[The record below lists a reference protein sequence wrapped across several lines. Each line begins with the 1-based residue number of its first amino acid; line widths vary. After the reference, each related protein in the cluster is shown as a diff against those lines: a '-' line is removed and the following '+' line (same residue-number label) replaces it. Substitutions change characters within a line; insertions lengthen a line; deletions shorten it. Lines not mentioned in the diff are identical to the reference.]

1 MEMHEIQYFLAVCET
16 RNFTRAAEAC
26 KVTQPA
32 LSRAIANLERQVGG
46 QLFRRERTLTHLTD
60 LGRLLRPN
68 FEEVVARAEAAKRTA
83 TSFLNLERAPLRI
96 GVMCTVG
103 PLRFTGFLVDFRRQR
118 PGLEMSLFEGNCGT
132 LHQMLAGDKLDAAVL
147 AQPDTYDEALEAIP
161 LYCERFSVAIPPG
174 HRFGEWRVV
183 PLPAIASERYLE
195 RLNCEFATRF
205 DDLLAARG
213 LDVNVVFRSE
223 REDWIQMMV
232 LAGLGICLMPET
244 LPVFPG
250 VMTRPL
256 CEPDVIRSVS
266 LVVPA
271 DRPRS
276 VALRHFIAAV
286 REYPWPTCPPKSAA
300 SPLDQT
306 IQRGG

>member
-1 MEMHEIQYFLAVCET
+1 MEMHEIKYFLAVCGT
-16 RNFTRAAEAC
+16 RNFTRAAELC

-68 FEEVVARAEAAKRTA
+68 FEEVVSRAEAAKRTA

-103 PLRFTGFLVDFRRQR
+103 PLRFTGFLADFRRR
-118 PGLEMSLFEGNCGT
+118 YPDLELSLFEGNCGT
-132 LHQMLAGDKLDAAVL
+132 LHQMLASGKLDAAIL
-147 AQPDTYDEALEAIP
+147 AQPDAYDDALEVIP
-161 LYCERFSVAIPPG
+161 LYREQFGVAIPPG
-174 HRFGEWRVV
+174 HRFGEWSAV

-213 LDVNVVFRSE
+213 LNVNVVFRSE

-232 LAGLGICLMPET
+232 LAGLGVCLMPET

-250 VMTRPL
+250 VTTRPVT
-256 CEPDVIRSVS
+256 EPNVVRSVS
-266 LVVPA
+266 VIVPT
-271 DRPRS
+271 DRRPS
-276 VALRHFIAAV
+276 PALRIFIEAV
-286 REYPWPTCPPKSAA
+286 RAYSWPTCSRKNEAPQFAEA
-300 SPLDQT
+300 E
-306 IQRGG
+306 

>member
-1 MEMHEIQYFLAVCET
+1 MEMHEIKYFLAVCET
-16 RNFTRAAEAC
+16 RNFTRAAETC

-103 PLRFTGFLVDFRRQR
+103 PLRFTGFLADFRRHH
-118 PGLEMSLFEGNCGT
+118 PDLEMSLFEGNCGT
-132 LHQMLAGDKLDAAVL
+132 LHQMLASGKLDAAIL
-147 AQPDTYDEALEAIP
+147 AQPDAYDDALDAIP
-161 LYCERFSVAIPPG
+161 LYCERFGVALPPG
-174 HRFGEWRVV
+174 HRFGEWQAV

-213 LDVNVVFRSE
+213 LAVNVVFRSE

-232 LAGLGICLMPET
+232 LAGLGVCLMPET

-250 VMTRPL
+250 VATRPV
-256 CEPDVIRSVS
+256 CEPDVVRRVS
-266 LVVPA
+266 AIVPA
-271 DRPRS
+271 GRPES
-276 VALRHFIAAV
+276 AALRDFIAAV
-286 REYPWPTCPPKSAA
+286 RTYPWPTCAPNEAA
-300 SPLDQT
+300 DLFSDAK
-306 IQRGG
+306 